1 MYIIFFT
8 SQARRV
14 FKKLPQDVRD
24 RLKSTASTLDQNPLA
39 GEPLQG
45 SHRLFRSL
53 HVSFN
58 GVAYRIIY
66 QIFSKANMIV
76 IVLADKRE
84 NIYKRLE
91 EMKL

>member
-1 MYIIFFT
+1 MYSIFFT
-8 SQARRV
+8 SQARRI
-14 FKKLPQDVRD
+14 FKKLPPKVQDK
-24 RLKSTASTLDQNPLA
+24 LKAEARTLDQNPLA

-45 SHRLFRSL
+45 GNRQYRSL

-66 QIFSKANMIV
+66 QVLSKANSIV

-84 NIYKRLE
+84 NIYKRLQ

>member
-1 MYIIFFT
+1 MYAIYFT
-8 SQARRV
+8 SQARRL
-14 FKKLPQDVRD
+14 FKKLPQDVQD
-24 RLKSTASTLDQNPLA
+24 KLKAEAKTLDANPRA

-45 SHRLFRSL
+45 AYRSYRSL
-53 HVSFN
+53 HISYK

-66 QIFSKANMIV
+66 QVSPKTTSII

-84 NIYKRLE
+84 NLYKRLQ